1 MDLDSLPKP
10 LQYSSS
16 LPVLRQGLQLLL
28 ELRLW
33 LREGD
38 MGDLLP
44 QIVEAGHSSI
54 HSLLALGPYDVK
66 KVSSSL
72 LYNGTSDLNKLRDSD
87 YY

>member
-1 MDLDSLPKP
+1 MDLDSLPEA
-10 LQYSSS
+10 LQWSSS
-16 LPVLRQGLQLLL
+16 LPVLSQGLRLL

-33 LREGD
+33 LREGE
-38 MGDLLP
+38 MEDLLP
-44 QIVEAGHSSI
+44 QLLEAGHSSI

-72 LYNGTSDLNKLRDSD
+72 LYSGTSDLNKLRDSD